1 MVRAPCGA
9 SRGTEGQRRSGP
21 GSSARPLGWIPCV
34 QPRPGC
40 EHSILGGMCLC
51 KGWAGQAVAVAAAA
65 VGAAGGK
72 AGAGQWRALAPGDA
86 RSGAAESPEP
96 LFVRVPST
104 AGVCAFKCGGAF

>member
-51 KGWAGQAVAVAAAA
+51 KGWAGQAVAVAVAAAA

-72 AGAGQWRALAPGDA
+72 AGAPGLGWGGRSRAVASAGPGGRSE
-86 RSGAAESPEP
+86 RSG
-96 LFVRVPST
+96 
-104 AGVCAFKCGGAF
+104 